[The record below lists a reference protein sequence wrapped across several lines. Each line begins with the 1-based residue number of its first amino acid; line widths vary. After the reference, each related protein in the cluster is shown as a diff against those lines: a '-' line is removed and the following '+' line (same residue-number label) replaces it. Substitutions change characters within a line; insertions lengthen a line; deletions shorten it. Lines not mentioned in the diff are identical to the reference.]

1 MEDSRNTRWLLIVI
15 ILIALLFRMWSIH
28 FGLPYLY
35 HPDEPGYVTIA
46 QDILKTG
53 DLNPHF
59 FNYPSLFFYILT
71 LAYIPYYGIGKLT
84 GIISSLADIP
94 APIMLAG
101 AVGKTAL
108 PATFLLGR
116 ILTAAFGAAAVA
128 LVFIIGTALTKNS
141 KVSLLSAFLMA
152 ISPSHVLHS
161 HYITPDAYL
170 VFFVLLAFWGSIQ
183 VFQYGKT
190 WHYAIAG
197 VASGLVASTKYNGS
211 LIILTL
217 ISAHFLRYGMK
228 GFREYRLY
236 LALAMSGVAFFA
248 TTPFALLDHQKFLSD
263 LRYEAHH
270 YSTGHP
276 GAEGAALSFYL
287 SYLLRIE
294 GPLIFLA
301 FFEIVR
307 GIYSRSKETILATT
321 FPLVYFIFINSFVVR
336 NDRTILPIVPFL
348 IILASIFLIYL
359 FREVIAVRVNS
370 RTYLNLIVGAVTALF
385 VIWPLVNS
393 VKRDVRL
400 STVDSRE
407 TARIWIDHNL
417 PEGARIA
424 VESYSPY
431 VDPQRFLVQGFGK
444 MIDHS
449 PEWYISNGFTYLV
462 FSQGM
467 FARYYNNP
475 VQYASEISHYEKLF
489 QTFNMVK
496 TFQDGGY
503 EIRVY
508 QIN

>member
-1 MEDSRNTRWLLIVI
+1 
-15 ILIALLFRMWSIH
+15 MWSIH

-46 QDILKTG
+46 QDIFKTG

-59 FNYPSLFFYILT
+59 FNYPSLFFYIHA
-71 LAYIPYYGIGKLT
+71 LAYIPWYGIGKLT
-84 GIISSLADIP
+84 SIIPSLADIP
-94 APIMLAG
+94 APLIVAG
-101 AVGKTAL
+101 GVGKTAL

-116 ILTAAFGAAAVA
+116 ILTAAFGVAAVA
-128 LVFIIGTALTKNS
+128 LVSIIGTALTKNS
-141 KVSLLSAFLMA
+141 KVGLLSAFLMA

-170 VFFVLLAFWGSIQ
+170 VFFVLLAFWGCIR
-183 VFQYGKT
+183 VFHYGKT

-197 VASGLVASTKYNGS
+197 IASGLVASTKYNGS
-211 LIILTL
+211 LIILSL
-217 ISAHFLRYGMK
+217 LSAHFLRFGMK

-263 LRYEAHH
+263 LSYEARH

-276 GAEGAALSFYL
+276 GAEGNSLSFYL
-287 SYLLRIE
+287 SYLLRVE

-321 FPLVYFIFINSFVVR
+321 FPLAYFIFINSFVVR

-359 FREVIAVRVNS
+359 FRESITVRGNS
-370 RTYLNLIVGAVTALF
+370 RIYLNLIVGTILVMTL
-385 VIWPLVNS
+385 IWPLVNS
-393 VKRDVRL
+393 VKRDIRL

-417 PEGARIA
+417 PQGARIA

-431 VDPQRFLVQGFGK
+431 VDPQRFIVQGFGK
-444 MIDHS
+444 LIDHA
-449 PEWYISNGFTYLV
+449 PEWYISNGFEYIV

-467 FARYYNNP
+467 FSRYFNSP
-475 VQYASEISHYEKLF
+475 VQYASEISDYEKLF
-489 QTFNMVK
+489 QAFNVVK

-508 QIN
+508 QIGD